1 MACKPRAAALLVE
14 PMSLK
19 PGRRRGI
26 TKLRRAQHASKDAWK
41 LKTLSR
47 LPRPLFLGVQNRS
60 THPES
65 CLNQVGLVSM
75 TSSSPLS
82 NSGTTL
88 ALSVGD
94 C

>member
-41 LKTLSR
+41 LKT
-47 LPRPLFLGVQNRS
+47 VKAAKA
-60 THPES
+60 
-65 CLNQVGLVSM
+65 LVSR
-75 TSSSPLS
+75 SAKLVYAPRELLE
-82 NSGTTL
+82 SGGF
-88 ALSVGD
+88 SVD
-94 C
+94 DFKQSFV